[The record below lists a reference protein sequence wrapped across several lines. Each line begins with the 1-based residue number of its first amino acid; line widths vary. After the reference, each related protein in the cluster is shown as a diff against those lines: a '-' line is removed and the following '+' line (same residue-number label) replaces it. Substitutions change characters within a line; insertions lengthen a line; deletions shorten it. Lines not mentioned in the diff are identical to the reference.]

1 MDRELVK
8 IAREIVRIKERNPKI
23 VEALIKED
31 KKYAFLLQI
40 AEGIVKL
47 DEMRGK

>member
-1 MDRELVK
+1 MDKELVK
-8 IAREIVRIKERNPKI
+8 IAKEIVRIKERNPKVI
-23 VEALIKED
+23 EALIKEN

-47 DEMRGK
+47 DEKK